1 MNYLGATIIAG
12 IVFFVLNLLSTF
24 LLQSEVTT
32 FAAFLEAIVKT
43 AIFGLL
49 SHYLHNFV
57 AGKFGWYD
65 PSEGEK

>member
-12 IVFFVLNLLSTF
+12 TVFFVLNLLSTF

-32 FAAFLEAIVKT
+32 FSAFLEAVVKT
-43 AIFGLL
+43 AIFGVIF
-49 SHYLHNFV
+49 HYLHNFV

-65 PSEGEK
+65 PGDLK